1 MIGMRI
7 LVVEDEHRIAHS
19 LQKGLEQERFAV
31 DVAYTGGEG
40 YDLAST
46 EDYDLIILDIML
58 PEMDGV
64 TICNEL
70 RKKKIHIPILLLT
83 AKGQTSEKVIGLD
96 SGADDYLT
104 KPFSFDELLARIRA
118 LLRRKG
124 TTVQTILSLEDL
136 TLDTTLFEVKR
147 GEKSISLT
155 NKEFSLLEFLLN
167 KKNQIVTKEQIIQH
181 VWNFDAD
188 ILPNTVEVYLKK
200 IRDKIDTQFP
210 NNKQL
215 IKTVRGFGYKLSNV

>member
-1 MIGMRI
+1 MRI

-58 PEMDGV
+58 PEMDG
-64 TICNEL
+64 ISMCKEL
-70 RKKKIHIPILLLT
+70 RKNKIHIPILLLT
-83 AKGQTSEKVIGLD
+83 AKGQTSEKVMGLN

-104 KPFSFDELLARIRA
+104 KPFSFEELLARIRA

-124 TTVQTILSLEDL
+124 TIVQTNLSVDDL
-136 TLDTTLFEVKR
+136 TMDVSRFEVKR
-147 GEKSISLT
+147 AGKIVSIT
-155 NKEFSLLEFLLN
+155 NKEFSLLEFLLL
-167 KKNQIVTKEQIIQH
+167 KKNQIVTKDQIIQH

-188 ILPNTVEVYLKK
+188 ILPNTVEVYIKK
-200 IRDKIDTQFP
+200 LRDKIDTIFP
-210 NNKQL
+210 EKKQL
-215 IKTVRGFGYKLSNV
+215 IKTVRGFGYKLGDDE